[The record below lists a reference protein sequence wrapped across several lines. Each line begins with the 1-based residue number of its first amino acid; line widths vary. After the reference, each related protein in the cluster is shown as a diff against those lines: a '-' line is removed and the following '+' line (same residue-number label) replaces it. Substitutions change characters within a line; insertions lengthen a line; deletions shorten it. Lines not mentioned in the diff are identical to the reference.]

1 MSNRKRDTTGLRTPD
16 VIRAGQDRVVHQTT
30 VDPIRPHRGDTETG
44 PAASAPHCRLAA
56 SRAALG
62 ATRKP
67 GQPPPLR
74 TAGSPRAVP
83 LSDHPQNAPRGTPSL
98 ASRIKRRSHNPHS
111 QLTIPRVRSIRLVW
125 GT

>member
-30 VDPIRPHRGDTETG
+30 VDPIRPHGGDTGTE

-62 ATRKP
+62 SPAECAPQHARL
-67 GQPPPLR
+67 GVSDQAAQPQ
-74 TAGSPRAVP
+74 SP
-83 LSDHPQNAPRGTPSL
+83 
-98 ASRIKRRSHNPHS
+98 
-111 QLTIPRVRSIRLVW
+111 
-125 GT
+125 